1 MCNADCTRPLVLNLK
16 PGPFVQY
23 IHAAKPADGDEEIE
37 DEVVAFVHEQV
48 HVLYLP
54 DLNTLIS
61 IDGNGEKSWDGVT
74 ELLPNDRCLVR
85 TSSDAS
91 VLIYKLIDAMIDGV
105 YPLLDLYGDSI
116 EGLEFVMMTS
126 AEPTHEHVRTSVPHP
141 APRRVHHASRVSMC
155 SDWRRA
161 A

>member
-1 MCNADCTRPLVLNLK
+1 VDACFDHLFLS
-16 PGPFVQY
+16 GQY